1 MNAALSALIALVLAV
16 PLAAVEIDPLPA
28 DTAWVLALDVQQ
40 TLKGPL
46 GELIRA
52 EAARP
57 ETAPK
62 LKLLTAISG
71 FDPLRDC
78 DRVVISGTGFAPT
91 DAAILLSGRFD
102 TERLTTIVQA
112 ADGYRTLG
120 HGALTI
126 HTWKDK
132 EKPGQEV
139 FACLTG
145 TRLALTNSEAT
156 LRRGLDALTANTTPS
171 GPVAAARAQDG
182 TVVLAASADRLQ
194 ELPRRDQAAQV
205 LQQVDRATLTARAEG
220 AAMALVLTVVATD
233 ETAATRFQ
241 QMAQGLLALL
251 AMAQDPNLPAEA
263 LTVAQS
269 LQVARE
275 QATVRFSALVPIA
288 LLRDA
293 MAKRHATGK

>member
-1 MNAALSALIALVLAV
+1 MNFALTALIALVLTL
-16 PLAAVEIDPLPA
+16 PLPGVEIDPLPA

-46 GELIRA
+46 GEVIRT

-62 LKLLTAISG
+62 LKLLTVISG

-78 DRVVISGTGFAPT
+78 DRVVVSGTGFAPS
-91 DAAILLSGRFD
+91 DAAILLTGRFD
-102 TERLTTIVQA
+102 GERLTTIVQA
-112 ADGYRTLG
+112 ADGYRTLS

-132 EKPGQEV
+132 DKPGQEV
-139 FACLTG
+139 FACLSG
-145 TRLALTNSEAT
+145 NRLALANSEAT
-156 LRRGLDALTANTTPS
+156 LRRSLDALTANTAPS
-171 GPVAAARAQDG
+171 GPVAAAKAQNG

-194 ELPRRDQAAQV
+194 DLPRRERAAQV

-220 AAMALVLTVVATD
+220 EAMALVLTVVAVD
-233 ETAATRFQ
+233 ETAASRFQ

-263 LTVAQS
+263 VTVAQS
-269 LQVARE
+269 LQITRE
-275 QATVRFSALVPIA
+275 QASVRFSALVPVA

-293 MAKRHATGK
+293 MAKRHAADK